1 MNKLVFL
8 EKIGKAMS
16 EMDYGRCGG
25 SGRSESKL
33 IKKKMLRGGMCQDWV
48 NVVLHYDFFK
58 QT

>member
-8 EKIGKAMS
+8 KEIGKAMS

-25 SGRSESKL
+25 SGGSESKL
-33 IKKKMLRGGMCQDWV
+33 IEKKMLRRGMCQDWV
-48 NVVLHYDFFK
+48 NVVLNYNFLK